1 MLEGTHCRVPFIV
14 LSQVKDEVPFKVVR
28 LSMSDK
34 CKECICACKV
44 TKKVRKDLVKIYYYV
59 ITKVNN

>member
-1 MLEGTHCRVPFIV
+1 M